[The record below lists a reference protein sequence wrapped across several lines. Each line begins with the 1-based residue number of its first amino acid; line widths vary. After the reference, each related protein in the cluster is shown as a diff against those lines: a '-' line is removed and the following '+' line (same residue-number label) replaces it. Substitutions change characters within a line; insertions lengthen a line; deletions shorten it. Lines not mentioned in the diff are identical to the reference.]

1 MAGRRRRW
9 GESAAPT
16 TGPLVFYQM
25 PHQIDTLSHPQCMFI
40 CQFATDA
47 WATVPTYQ
55 GHDETKIIELKG
67 EIKIETESR

>member
-1 MAGRRRRW
+1 
-9 GESAAPT
+9 
-16 TGPLVFYQM
+16 M
-25 PHQIDTLSHPQCMFI
+25 PHQTDTQSHPQCMFI